1 LGRDEEQARG
11 AIRFSFGKD
20 NTEDDVDYTVQVLS
34 RAVKS
39 LRELSPLT
47 RETTVSV
54 PSA

>member
-1 LGRDEEQARG
+1 
-11 AIRFSFGKD
+11 
-20 NTEDDVDYTVQVLS
+20 LS

-47 RETTVSV
+47 REAMVSV